1 MVLRALLV
9 NLEFNNFF
17 SADAICFKFK
27 IVHEMACVKCIIFA
41 IVINCKVKEVNMIWE
56 LMCACRIIIIIIR
69 SSEFHDVVCK
79 KIWILI

>member
-41 IVINCKVKEVNMIWE
+41 IVINCKVKEVNMI
-56 LMCACRIIIIIIR
+56 
-69 SSEFHDVVCK
+69 
-79 KIWILI
+79 